1 VIRRFTGTSTNKVD
15 AKGRVSVPAP
25 YRRVLEALDP
35 EWSEGRQPSVYLFW
49 GDPRAKHLTAYSAA
63 AMLEIWKQI
72 DLLPRGSEDRRRLN
86 TLYYKMTYHTT
97 VDDSGRL
104 TLPKELRDRVEI
116 TDSAAF
122 NAAGDTF
129 EIMRPE
135 ADAPAQNDLDAWL
148 LAQPDTFDPASLLP
162 PLPPASE

>member
-1 VIRRFTGTSTNKVD
+1 MIRRFTGTSTNKVD

-35 EWSEGRQPSVYLFW
+35 EWSEGGQPSVYVFW
-49 GDPRAKHLTAYSAA
+49 GDPRATHLTAYSAA

-86 TLYYKMTYHTT
+86 DLFYNKTFHTT

-104 TLPKELRDRVEI
+104 TLPKDMRDKVGI
-116 TDSAAF
+116 TDSAEF
-122 NAAGDTF
+122 NAMGDTF
-129 EIMRPE
+129 EIS
-135 ADAPAQNDLDAWL
+135 ASDAKAEGLDDTDAWL
-148 LAQPDTFDPASLLP
+148 MAQPKTFDPQSLLP
-162 PLPPASE
+162 PLPPAPE